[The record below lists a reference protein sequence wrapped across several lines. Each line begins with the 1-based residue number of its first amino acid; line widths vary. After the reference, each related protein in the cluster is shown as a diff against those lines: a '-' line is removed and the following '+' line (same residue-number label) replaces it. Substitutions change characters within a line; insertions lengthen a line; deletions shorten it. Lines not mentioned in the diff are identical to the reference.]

1 MNPKNS
7 YSKQLLSKS
16 LKTKKFIINKSID
29 SNNETIV

>member
-16 LKTKKFIINKSID
+16 LKNKKKFIINKID
-29 SNNETIV
+29 R